1 MHDPISAK
9 LVGVFLL
16 TYIIGFSVLCFFT
29 FYNQAIAIIDWNGL
43 LNKER
48 RD

>member
-1 MHDPISAK
+1 MLSMLQSFSLYDTSYAGISEGANM
-9 LVGVFLL
+9 
-16 TYIIGFSVLCFFT
+16 CFFT

-48 RD
+48 RH